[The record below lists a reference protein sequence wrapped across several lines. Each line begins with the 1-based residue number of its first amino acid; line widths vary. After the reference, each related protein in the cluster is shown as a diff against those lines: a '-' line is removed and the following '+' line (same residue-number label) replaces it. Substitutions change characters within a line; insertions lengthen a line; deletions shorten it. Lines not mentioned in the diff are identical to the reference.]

1 MEKVTLLRIRRR
13 TVIQAA
19 GLRLNHKQLRLIA
32 FLFKALAPGAVAAI
46 PVAGMLV
53 EAIPPLQVVGMVEG
67 TEGTGL
73 GAATVGRR
81 AMVEVED
88 MAGPPKVAAM
98 AQRAEHTVVVM
109 RGAMVDGRWVA
120 LVVLR
125 ANQVSRFLSPQEA
138 LVHFLS
144 VGTEGCVSVFV
155 NSLE

>member
-1 MEKVTLLRIRRR
+1 
-13 TVIQAA
+13 
-19 GLRLNHKQLRLIA
+19 
-32 FLFKALAPGAVAAI
+32 
-46 PVAGMLV
+46 
-53 EAIPPLQVVGMVEG
+53 MVEG

-88 MAGPPKVAAM
+88 MAGLLKVAAM

-109 RGAMVDGRWVA
+109 RGATVDGRWVA

-144 VGTEGCVSVFV
+144 AGTEGCVSVFV